1 LVAGSE
7 YDGGGGRRGGDIVV
21 SGVVVFYLASGS
33 DRVPDLA
40 MTDLDAAISLERIGV
55 RYRLPKEHF
64 PSFKEFAIQ
73 RMLRGRME
81 YHNFFAL
88 EDVSLDVRRG
98 EVLGIVGANGAG
110 KSTLLKVIARV
121 LPPTE
126 GRVRVWGR
134 VAPLLELGAGFDP
147 ELTGRENVFLNG
159 ALLGRSRAEMES
171 RLEAIL
177 DFAGVREFIDA
188 PLYTFS
194 SGMMARLGFAIATDV
209 EPDILIVDEIL
220 SVGDADFQEKS
231 QERIQQF
238 CQRGITIVIVSHNLQ
253 AIQALCSR
261 AAWLKHGNVQR
272 VGEAASVVNQYWA
285 DRQ

>member
-1 LVAGSE
+1 
-7 YDGGGGRRGGDIVV
+7 
-21 SGVVVFYLASGS
+21 
-33 DRVPDLA
+33 
-40 MTDLDAAISLERIGV
+40 MTESDAAISLEGISV
-55 RYRLPKEHF
+55 RYRLPKEHI
-64 PSFKEFAIQ
+64 PTFKEFAIQ
-73 RMLRGRME
+73 RMLRGRTE

-88 EDVSLDVRRG
+88 EDVSLEVRRG
-98 EVLGIVGANGAG
+98 EVFGIVGANGAG

-121 LPPTE
+121 IPPTQ

-159 ALLGRSRAEMES
+159 ALLGRPRAEMES

-231 QERIQQF
+231 VDRIQQF
-238 CQRGITIVIVSHNLQ
+238 RQRGATIVLVSHNLS
-253 AIQALCSR
+253 AIQTMCSR
-261 AAWLKHGNVQR
+261 AAWLKHGR
-272 VGEAASVVNQYWA
+272 VAMIGNA
-285 DRQ
+285 DTVTRCYEDTHTRSA

>member
-1 LVAGSE
+1 
-7 YDGGGGRRGGDIVV
+7 
-21 SGVVVFYLASGS
+21 
-33 DRVPDLA
+33 

-55 RYRLPKEHF
+55 RYRLPKEHV
-64 PSFKEFAIQ
+64 PTFKEFAIQ

-88 EDVSLDVRRG
+88 EDVTLEVRRG
-98 EVLGIVGANGAG
+98 EVFGIVGANGAG

-121 LPPTE
+121 LPPTR
-126 GRVRVWGR
+126 GRVWVRGR

-231 QERIQQF
+231 FNRLQQF
-238 CQRGITIVIVSHNLQ
+238 RQRGATIVLVSHNLS
-253 AIQALCSR
+253 AIQTLCSR
-261 AAWLKHGNVQR
+261 AAWLKHGKVQA
-272 VGEAASVVNQYWA
+272 VGEASEVAARYHEDVKHS
-285 DRQ
+285 